1 MVEEIKYEYKLRKYT
16 NPELE
21 DAERS
26 IDREKYP
33 ERFKMIL
40 KEKEFRKNNPSYII
54 VEEPK
59 SDNIF
64 SPNWNKNVV
73 VDDFSPILYSKRVIY
88 VFCILFAVVFGGVLF
103 IGNLKTL
110 HIEKPIKIIWAY
122 IILYTSFTIIIVSSF
137 PTVRFGLLFNILGA
151 IPFYS
156 FFWKKYIGDD
166 LKYRKKSF
174 TKPLLI
180 SLLIM
185 SPFIIA
191 MFL

>member
-1 MVEEIKYEYKLRKYT
+1 MVEEIKYEDKLRNYT
-16 NPELE
+16 ISELE
-21 DAERS
+21 DVERS
-26 IDREKYP
+26 INREKYP
-33 ERFKMIL
+33 ERFEMIL
-40 KEKEFRKNNPSYII
+40 KEKEFRKNNPSYI
-54 VEEPK
+54 VADEPK
-59 SDNIF
+59 PDSIF

-73 VDDFSPILYSKRVIY
+73 IDDFSPRLYSKRVIY
-88 VFCILFAVVFGGVLF
+88 VFCVLFAVVFGGVLF

-110 HIEKPIKIIWAY
+110 QIEKPIKIIWAY
-122 IILYTSFTIIIVSSF
+122 ILLYTAFTIIVVSSF

-156 FFWKKYIGDD
+156 FFWKKYMGDD
-166 LKYRKKSF
+166 LKYRKKPF

-191 MFL
+191 IFL